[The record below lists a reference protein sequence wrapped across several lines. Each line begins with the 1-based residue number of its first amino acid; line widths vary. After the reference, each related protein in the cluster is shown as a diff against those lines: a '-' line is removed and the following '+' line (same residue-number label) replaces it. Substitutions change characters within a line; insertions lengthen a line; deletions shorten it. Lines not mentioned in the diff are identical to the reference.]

1 MCYLTNQTALE
12 NVELHVVQLTEILSH
27 LSAITGFIL
36 YYFNLLLIK
45 LDRIFFLFLDIL
57 SSFARPQM
65 KVLIVKFKLLPR
77 KTSISAISLTF
88 FY

>member
-1 MCYLTNQTALE
+1 MCYLTNQAALE

-36 YYFNLLLIK
+36 HYFNLLLIK
-45 LDRIFFLFLDIL
+45 LDRIFFLFLD
-57 SSFARPQM
+57 RPQM
-65 KVLIVKFKLLPR
+65 KVLIVKFKLLSR